1 MRMMIDGWREDANEG
16 PYDIL
21 MVRDDWEIF
30 QLDAFSAVSL
40 TDPGGERTRHAS
52 VAEAKEAAYQRGC
65 KRPC

>member
-40 TDPGGERTRHAS
+40 TDPGGERRQ
-52 VAEAKEAAYQRGC
+52 KNRLIN
-65 KRPC
+65 